1 VGKAANN
8 KLFWEGAQEAFKG
21 QDEAYDNLHF
31 ADD

>member
-8 KLFWEGAQEAFKG
+8 KLFWEGVQEAFKG
-21 QDEAYDNLHF
+21 QAEAYDNLHF